1 MAVTAFDFNDRRSRL
16 GTLVL
21 DVLLTE
27 EISFEANATQFPV
40 EDGGQP
46 LTDHIVQGPKRLRI
60 SGNISTASVESF
72 AMLRGIG
79 GTGPTKIVDA
89 IEALEQMWAARALV
103 DVSTGQLLHRDMAF
117 DGPIVARRSATGD
130 GGNWLEV
137 QAELVRIRR
146 VKLKTAEAPAAPAA
160 AGTAGDGGAKGRAGK
175 TAAKAGKATKATT
188 AAEQFGPPTAGTGGG
203 TTPGAGNGLTPGN
216 NGVKAIGRYASG
228 LFSA

>member
-1 MAVTAFDFNDRRSRL
+1 MAVTVFDFNDRRSRL

-27 EISFEANATQFPV
+27 EISFEAEATKFPV

-46 LTDHIVQGPKRLRI
+46 VTDHIVQGPKRLRI
-60 SGNISTASVESF
+60 SGNISTASIEAF
-72 AMLRGIG
+72 AMLRDTGA
-79 GTGPTKIVDA
+79 TGPTKIVDA
-89 IEALEQMWAARALV
+89 LEALEQMWAARALV

-117 DGPIVARRSATGD
+117 DGPIVARRSAGGD

-137 QAELVRIRR
+137 SAELVRIRR

-175 TAAKAGKATKATT
+175 TAAKAGKATTT
-188 AAEQFGPPTAGTGGG
+188 TTTKEQFGPPAP
-203 TTPGAGNGLTPGN
+203 TPGAGNGQTPLN
-216 NGVKAIGRYASG
+216 NLKRWGSG
-228 LFSA
+228 LLAA